1 MTPKTPNFTAYD
13 FLGYTVPGLAAIAL
27 LDASIFY
34 HSKGTHFTFD
44 LAVSRYLHL
53 NLASL
58 VPVLLISY
66 LIGHIL
72 GFVSSVLIEKHA
84 TWMHGVPTN
93 YLLGHGKHSGYF
105 DTAGEVPIASK
116 FLRILSAAMI
126 APVSVI
132 DGFLT
137 KVIPLSKNYIRPLD
151 PILVEAS
158 ASAHSAILKKLD
170 VNLEKYSEEQLDS
183 FDVHKLTIHC
193 SLEAA
198 PAHVSSLRNYVVLYG
213 FLRSVTLLM
222 IISFW
227 VIMIHLHGHFHWWQI
242 TMSLGLMAIICFV
255 CYAAYLKFRVRY
267 HTEGIMALI
276 ASHAKNRDAEQV
288 GA

>member
-137 KVIPLSKNYIRPLD
+137 KVIPLSKNYIRPL
-151 PILVEAS
+151 ILFWWK
-158 ASAHSAILKKLD
+158 HLHQRIRL
-170 VNLEKYSEEQLDS
+170 
-183 FDVHKLTIHC
+183 
-193 SLEAA
+193 
-198 PAHVSSLRNYVVLYG
+198 
-213 FLRSVTLLM
+213 FLRSLMLTLRSILKSNWIVLM
-222 IISFW
+222 CI
-227 VIMIHLHGHFHWWQI
+227 
-242 TMSLGLMAIICFV
+242 
-255 CYAAYLKFRVRY
+255 
-267 HTEGIMALI
+267 
-276 ASHAKNRDAEQV
+276 N
-288 GA
+288 